1 MYSFYRTP
9 LITRINCN
17 GKKRARKGLK
27 TPKNIIKF
35 QQEALQKQQD
45 LEDKRARIASD
56 MYDDLGSE
64 LTKINYLEQ
73 MALNAKNP
81 AENLEK

>member
-1 MYSFYRTP
+1 M
-9 LITRINCN
+9 
-17 GKKRARKGLK
+17 K

-35 QQEALQKQQD
+35 QKEALQKQQD